1 VGEEK
6 TEAKKYE
13 YGYDCIRDGMQAMKI
28 IHKIVHEMG
37 GAVLSNYIIKESNCG
52 DWHGVKGLS
61 ITAELFFS
69 PRGLHEYIA
78 QHPLPEEGN
87 G

>member
-1 VGEEK
+1 MSEENQE
-6 TEAKKYE
+6 TGKYE

-28 IHKIVHEMG
+28 IHKTVYEMG
-37 GAVLSNYIIKESNCG
+37 GTVLSNFVIKESNCG
-52 DWHGVKGLS
+52 DQDGVKGLS

-69 PRGLHEYIA
+69 PRRLHEYIA
-78 QHPLPEEGN
+78 QHPLPEGDN